1 MLVSPLSLAVGLV
14 LASACGVGQAAAAGV
29 GRGSPQVQAGVSTSD
44 QTCLAKVVMHEAGN
58 QPRLGQVAV
67 ARVVLNRLAS
77 GRFGR
82 TICGVVN
89 QPGQFFETARYR
101 PSTASLQWRV
111 ATAVAAEALLAE
123 NRAVVAGALF
133 FNGSHAKV
141 SWRSRRVLLAEIGD
155 HSFYR

>member
-1 MLVSPLSLAVGLV
+1 MSSPLRPILGLGLAFSCCV
-14 LASACGVGQAAAAGV
+14 AQAATVEGGRRAADLPAL
-29 GRGSPQVQAGVSTSD
+29 SQSD
-44 QTCLAKVVMHEAGN
+44 EACLAKVVMHEAGN

-89 QPGQFFETARYR
+89 QPGQFFATARYT
-101 PSTASLQWRV
+101 PSTASVQWHV
-111 ATAVAAEALLAE
+111 ARLVVAEALLAE

-133 FNGSHAKV
+133 FKGTHART
-141 SWRSRRVLLAEIGD
+141 SWRTRRVLLAEIGD